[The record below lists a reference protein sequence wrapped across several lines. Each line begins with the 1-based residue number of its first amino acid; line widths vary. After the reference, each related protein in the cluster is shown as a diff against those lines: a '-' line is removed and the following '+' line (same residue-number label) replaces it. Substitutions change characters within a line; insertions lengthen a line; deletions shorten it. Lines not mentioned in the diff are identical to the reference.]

1 MANLDYYLKILQKK
15 WYEILKTIIEGE
27 CGCITTVTLV
37 YLVPEFDPTCK
48 PGKPCK
54 NKEIR
59 EDVEIAVFFDDKSFS
74 YKYKM
79 NVENGFAKTITNKA
93 ISDKLMKASYII
105 INEDKYQKDGRTV
118 PMGFS
123 NDDDYKFFSI
133 MWKLWI

>member
-1 MANLDYYLKILQKK
+1 MTSLDYYLKQLQRK
-15 WYEILKTIIEGE
+15 WYEILKTIIEGD

-48 PGKPCK
+48 SGKNCK

-59 EDVEIAVFFDDKSFS
+59 EDIEIAVFFDDKSFS

-79 NVENGFAKTITNKA
+79 NVEQGYIKTITSKEN
-93 ISDKLMKASYII
+93 SDKLVKCNYII
-105 INEDKYQKDGRTV
+105 INGDRYQKDGKTV
-118 PMGFS
+118 PMGFT
-123 NDDDYKFFSI
+123 NDDDYRFFSL